1 MTKEMENIN
10 VRIPPKLKELV
21 GRYLEIDETYVNL
34 SEFTRAAIRETVE
47 RRTPWLYEEMLKQK
61 DPSSS

>member
-10 VRIPPKLKELV
+10 VRIPPKLKKLI

>member
-10 VRIPPKLKELV
+10 VRIPPKLKKLV

-34 SEFTRAAIRETVE
+34 SEFTRAAIREKVE
-47 RRTPWLYEEMLKQK
+47 RRIPWLYEEMLKQK